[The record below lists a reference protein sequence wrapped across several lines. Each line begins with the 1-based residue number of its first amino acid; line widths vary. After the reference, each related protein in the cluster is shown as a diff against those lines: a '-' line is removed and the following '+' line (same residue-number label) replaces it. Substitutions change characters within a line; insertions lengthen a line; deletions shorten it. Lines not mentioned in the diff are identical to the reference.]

1 MNILTKMLCRLP
13 GVRAAVIVKEDKAGN
28 GKQVYASG
36 YESALMAA
44 IRAIMDEMKKDG
56 KSTEEI
62 IEKAESYLTERQ

>member
-1 MNILTKMLCRLP
+1 MKTWVRLLAKMP
-13 GVRAAVIVKEDKAGN
+13 GVRAAVIVKEHKAGN

-44 IRAIMDEMKKDG
+44 LRAILDEMKKDG

-62 IEKAESYLTERQ
+62 IQVAESYLSERQ